1 MASPMPSRRHLA
13 AAPSPPPLHLHGDL
27 LGLGEGG
34 FPALHGEHGP
44 ERASGP
50 FGVRVAGPADDVA
63 QKCAM
68 HRWYPARGSM
78 ERTVETR
85 PAQRSPT
92 TRPTP
97 LRSRSIM
104 PLTNCSQLAESSFMP
119 SATPMTSRWPSESTP
134 TATGTL
140 TFSTEPPHERL
151 CHTPSMN
158 T

>member
-1 MASPMPSRRHLA
+1 
-13 AAPSPPPLHLHGDL
+13 
-27 LGLGEGG
+27 
-34 FPALHGEHGP
+34 
-44 ERASGP
+44 
-50 FGVRVAGPADDVA
+50 
-63 QKCAM
+63 M

-92 TRPTP
+92 TSLTP
-97 LRSRSIM
+97 LRPRSIM

-134 TATGTL
+134 TATSTL

-158 T
+158 TYGYSDSNGLVRHESMSAYTLLSLSERVCEGILSLNI